1 MLQPKSITRPNP
13 YTLKFEWRD
22 GYSAVI
28 KLESFRKDCPCALC
42 KGESI
47 GGKTLIAPK
56 MFNMLTPG
64 QNILK
69 SLNSVG
75 NYAINAV
82 WGDGHDTGIYD
93 WTSVRDL
100 CEKYALSQE
109 QIEKIEKLPKQTGF
123 N

>member
-1 MLQPKSITRPNP
+1 MLQAKSIARPNP

-28 KLESFRKDCPCALC
+28 KLDTFRKECPCALC
-42 KGESI
+42 KGETI
-47 GGKTLIAPK
+47 GGKTIPPQ
-56 MFNMLTPG
+56 MFQMLQPG

-69 SLNSVG
+69 SLTAVG
-75 NYAINAV
+75 NYAVNAV

-93 WTSVRDL
+93 WEYIRGI
-100 CEKYALSQE
+100 CEKNALSQE
-109 QIEKIEKLPKQTGF
+109 QIDKIDKLPKQTGF